1 MKKHFLLLLT
11 ILCAAIP
18 GHAQRQDLDWNAGW
32 RFVNGDLAPSV
43 AYIAQNWTPVTI
55 PHTWNAD
62 NYRRGAGWY
71 AKTFEAPASWKNKRI
86 FARFE
91 AVSLSADVYLNG
103 QKIERHEGG
112 FTAFCVELTP
122 FLKIGAANEM
132 LVRADNSDQGIAPLS
147 ADFNFCGGIYRPVHL
162 IVTDAVCISPLD
174 FGSSGV
180 ALSQKMDGQDAQI
193 EVATL
198 LSNGGEAN
206 AQVPVRVSIFDANNQ
221 RVADATTNAA
231 ATANAS
237 TPVVQTLTIP
247 NAHLWQG
254 KIDPY
259 LYRVQV
265 SVGAVA
271 VADVVEEKLGVRTV
285 SFDTNGKFRLN
296 GALYPL
302 HGVNRHQDWKG
313 KGWALTPADHERDLQ
328 LIREIGA
335 TTVRLAHYPQSH
347 VFLDGADRDG
357 LMLWEEIPIVNT
369 IGQTPHFAEN
379 ARLQL
384 TEMIKQNRNHPSI
397 FVWGLFNEQREVDKV
412 SPAPLIENLNTLAHE
427 LDSSRPTTGASNHPE
442 LGTLNRAPDVIGF
455 NMYPGWYGGKP
466 GDYANNIAS
475 DSQKVDNK
483 TIALSEY
490 GAGASVIQ
498 HQEGELSQ
506 VGSTSEFHP
515 EEWQTFVH
523 QEAWKAIQGNPKM
536 WGSYVWNMFDFA
548 VQNRDEGDRPNIND
562 KGLVTDD
569 RAIGKDSFYFY
580 KANWNPEPMI
590 YIAARRMTPRVRPL
604 TQIKVFS
611 TASEVELKVNGKS
624 VGKAKPDEVKV
635 FRWNKVALKNGTN
648 LIEVSAMQNGKML
661 SDSCQ
666 GVVARTVP
674 NTVAP

>member
-1 MKKHFLLLLT
+1 MKKHLLLLALLLVT
-11 ILCAAIP
+11 IPAQ
-18 GHAQRQDLDWNAGW
+18 AQRQNLDWNAGW
-32 RFVNGDLAPSV
+32 RFLNEDAAPDV
-43 AYIAQNWTPVTI
+43 ADQSWAPVTI

-71 AKTFEAPASWKNKRI
+71 AKTFEAPASWRNKRV

-103 QKIERHEGG
+103 QKVARHEGG

-122 FLKIGAANEM
+122 NLKIGAQNE
-132 LVRADNSDQGIAPLS
+132 LRVRADNSNQGIAPLS
-147 ADFNFCGGIYRPVHL
+147 ADFNFDGGIYRPVHL

-180 ALSQKMDGQDAQI
+180 SLAQKMNGANAQI
-193 EVATL
+193 EVTTL
-198 LSNGGEAN
+198 LSNGGKTN
-206 AQVPVRVSIFDANNQ
+206 AQVPVRVAILDANNKS
-221 RVADATTNAA
+221 VANSMANAT

-237 TPVVQTLTIP
+237 TPVAQTLTIP

-254 KIDPY
+254 KTDPY

-271 VADVVEEKLGVRTV
+271 ADTVEEKLGVRTV
-285 SFDTNGKFRLN
+285 AFGADGKFRLN

-328 LIREIGA
+328 LIKEIGA
-335 TTVRLAHYPQSH
+335 TAVRLAHYPQSH

-357 LMLWEEIPIVNT
+357 LMLWEEIPLVNST
-369 IGQTPHFAEN
+369 EQTPHFAEN

-384 TEMIKQNRNHPSI
+384 TEMIKQTGNHPSI
-397 FVWGLFNEQREVDKV
+397 FVWGLFNEQGNLNGV
-412 SPAPLIENLNTLAHE
+412 PLIESLNQLAHT
-427 LDSSRPTTGASNHPE
+427 LDSSRSTTGASNHSE
-442 LGTLNRAPDVIGF
+442 LTALNHAPDVIGF

-466 GDYANNIAS
+466 GDYAKTIDG
-475 DSQKVDNK
+475 DSQKMDGK
-483 TIALSEY
+483 PIALSEY
-490 GAGASVIQ
+490 GAGASVVQ
-498 HQEGELSQ
+498 HQEGDLAPVETR
-506 VGSTSEFHP
+506 GEFHP

-523 QEAWKAIQGNPKM
+523 QEAWAAIQNNPKI
-536 WGSYVWNMFDFA
+536 WGSFVWNMSDFA
-548 VQNRDEGDRPNIND
+548 VQGRDEGDRPHIND

-569 RAIGKDSFYFY
+569 RAVGKDSFYFY

-590 YIAARRMTPRVRPL
+590 YIAARRMTPRVRPI

-611 TASEVELKVNGKS
+611 TASQVELKVNG
-624 VGKAKPDEVKV
+624 VVIGTAKPDEVKV
-635 FRWNKVALKNGTN
+635 FRWDKVELKNGAN
-648 LIEVSAMQNGKML
+648 LIEVSATQNGKVL

-666 GVVARTVP
+666 WVVARTLP